1 CVSKGKYNDLEAK
14 YNDLQGQY
22 TTLQGQYQQL
32 QQASAAQTAKSSA
45 DIAALKKEIDAGK
58 VHVSRLQ
65 NAIKYTVNSDLLFRS
80 GSWEM
85 SKEGQEV
92 IAKLVPQLAPF
103 QQSKLV
109 VNGYTDN
116 APVGRALQR
125 QGVTSNEVLS
135 QKRAEAVMAYL
146 TAHGVKPDMISAR
159 GLGEADPVA
168 SNKTAEGRV
177 QNRPVEVPLAGQTAP
192 YPWGLSDVMYACV
205 SSDGSKGRVPPACG
219 SCDPLTS
226 RCSRRAQAWNLI
238 TCRWQAL
245 TRETRQGLRYPPRPA
260 PEGEVACG
268 LHPCVVVRHGGPGG
282 GHAATR
288 PPRGTR
294 GWWAR
299 GLFVLLPGGAAFCF

>member
-1 CVSKGKYNDLEAK
+1 MITLGMQRSVLLLLCAASALLAGCVSQGKYDELQGKYTNLQSQ

-22 TTLQGQYQQL
+22 QKL
-32 QQASAAQTAKSSA
+32 QQASAAQAAQSSA

-109 VNGYTDN
+109 VHGYTDN
-116 APVGRALQR
+116 APIGPALQR
-125 QGVTSNEVLS
+125 QGVTSNAVLS

-146 TAHGVKPDMISAR
+146 TEHGVKPDMISAR

-168 SNKTAEGRV
+168 SNKTAEGRA
-177 QNRPVEVPLAGQTAP
+177 QNRRVEVTLAGQT
-192 YPWGLSDVMYACV
+192 
-205 SSDGSKGRVPPACG
+205 PP
-219 SCDPLTS
+219 
-226 RCSRRAQAWNLI
+226 
-238 TCRWQAL
+238 
-245 TRETRQGLRYPPRPA
+245 
-260 PEGEVACG
+260 
-268 LHPCVVVRHGGPGG
+268 
-282 GHAATR
+282 
-288 PPRGTR
+288 
-294 GWWAR
+294 
-299 GLFVLLPGGAAFCF
+299 

>member
-1 CVSKGKYNDLEAK
+1 MMTLGLTRSALLLLCVVAVLLAGCVSQGKYDALEGQYNALQGQ

-22 TTLQGQYQQL
+22 QKL
-32 QQASAAQTAKSSA
+32 QQASAAQAAQSSA

-103 QQSKLV
+103 QQAKLV

-168 SNKTAEGRV
+168 SNSTAQGRA
-177 QNRPVEVPLAGQTAP
+177 QNRRVEVTLAGPT
-192 YPWGLSDVMYACV
+192 
-205 SSDGSKGRVPPACG
+205 PP
-219 SCDPLTS
+219 
-226 RCSRRAQAWNLI
+226 
-238 TCRWQAL
+238 
-245 TRETRQGLRYPPRPA
+245 
-260 PEGEVACG
+260 
-268 LHPCVVVRHGGPGG
+268 
-282 GHAATR
+282 
-288 PPRGTR
+288 
-294 GWWAR
+294 
-299 GLFVLLPGGAAFCF
+299 